1 MPLLPLLSLFTFQF
15 VCSNEIYRVSN
26 RLSNYFTKFVPN
38 KVSTQMADIEKKWLK
53 YREEFKRYIRTEKRL
68 SGNTVDAYMRDFNDF
83 MHYVSRITTVAP
95 EDVTPEIISKYL
107 GWLYS
112 EKGISG
118 KSQAR
123 KLSGI
128 KSFYNYLLINDK
140 IEQLPTDRVE
150 TPRQERTLPDVLTV
164 AEVDAIISTFDMTT
178 VKGCRDNAIVEV
190 LYSTGLRVSEL
201 ITLRINDLFFGEGY
215 IRVIG
220 KGDKQRIVPIG
231 SVARDKIQLYM
242 ELRRPKVSSEATL
255 FLNNRGEPLT
265 RVMVFTIIKQAAMLA
280 GIDKSISPHTLRH
293 SYATHLL
300 EGGANIRQVQELLGH
315 ESISTTEV
323 YTHVNRKHLRGVV
336 EDSFADLDIKL

>member
-1 MPLLPLLSLFTFQF
+1 
-15 VCSNEIYRVSN
+15 
-26 RLSNYFTKFVPN
+26 
-38 KVSTQMADIEKKWLK
+38 MADIEKKWLK
-53 YREEFKRYIRTEKRL
+53 YREEYKRYIRTEKRL
-68 SGNTVDAYMRDFNDF
+68 SENTVDAYMRDFNDF
-83 MHYVSRITTVAP
+83 MHYVWRITTVAP
-95 EDVTPEIISKYL
+95 EDVTPEIISKYM
-107 GWLYS
+107 GRLYT
-112 EKGISG
+112 EKGLSA
-118 KSQAR
+118 KSQTR

-140 IEQLPTDRVE
+140 IDQLPTDSVD

-201 ITLRINDLFFGEGY
+201 VTLRIDNLFFGEGY
-215 IRVIG
+215 VRVIG

-242 ELRRPKVSSEATL
+242 ELRRPKRPSEATL

-315 ESISTTEV
+315 ESISTTEI
-323 YTHVNRKHLRGVV
+323 YTHVNRKHLRSVV
-336 EDSFADLDIKL
+336 EDSFADLDLNL